1 MDSLGAATG
10 DGRSVALIQLLGEVD
25 HRGASRVRLHNTA
38 YIEDTAWAHRQIT
51 KPLDVVANHRGLPT
65 TTTEVWAEARLGW
78 RASFG
83 PRRL

>member
-1 MDSLGAATG
+1 VSTVPPVAAPSKTVDASDQLTDTGHGDRLSAATG

-51 KPLDVVANHRGLPT
+51 QA
-65 TTTEVWAEARLGW
+65 A
-78 RASFG
+78 
-83 PRRL
+83 